1 MRDTLEL
8 HSPVLESGSLPSAIG
23 EHKCA
28 PVAYLKLVNGGWGV
42 VNSDWIVVIV
52 EGPKP
57 AGVGASPITIFRP
70 AVKFMDDTSFTVVG
84 IDCSIFFHY
93 IRDVL

>member
-1 MRDTLEL
+1 MDLKKSVNVNLIMTR
-8 HSPVLESGSLPSAIG
+8 VGSR
-23 EHKCA
+23 KCA

-70 AVKFMDDTSFTVVG
+70 AVKFMDGSSFTVVG
-84 IDCSIFFHY
+84 IDCSILFHY
-93 IRDVL
+93 YMWLI